1 MFCFE
6 SPPRPPR
13 EVPGR
18 GAGGAA
24 AGEGELARAVLQDAL
39 TEVHE
44 NEVWPKGTAASD
56 THEYPVCPTGMSGA
70 ASCMGGVWVIALTR
84 GAVGVLGPLLDQR
97 ARAGMA
103 GGEISG
109 GTETLDAEA
118 TSGGA
123 HQPDRHW
130 LRHLYVSQQLLQA
143 TVGVRE
149 GDCCKESHDEDGCGR
164 RVGCEQQN
172 ARHTTGRERRRGRPR
187 APLHR
192 NPRAQHWG
200 PGRAHGTDAVLRTT
214 D

>member
-1 MFCFE
+1 MLTVTKEEVCESWVGGLFCFE

-118 TSGGA
+118 GRGEGRA
-123 HQPDRHW
+123 WVQPGMQGMTGRG
-130 LRHLYVSQQLLQA
+130 
-143 TVGVRE
+143 GVRFRSE
-149 GDCCKESHDEDGCGR
+149 
-164 RVGCEQQN
+164 
-172 ARHTTGRERRRGRPR
+172 
-187 APLHR
+187 L
-192 NPRAQHWG
+192 G
-200 PGRAHGTDAVLRTT
+200 PPTDS
-214 D
+214 